1 MSHGRAPVEMGI
13 SVNKTWMLENNISD
27 INVYFKD
34 PINNVPFISPKETYP
49 DYLMY
54 NIFVIFQFK
63 VYDPRFVDD
72 YETVFMLKSSI
83 IEKLQDVD
91 NCRHYS
97 KGLDIDS
104 HLRRKQPHSQGSMRA
119 VWSQR
124 FSPRWRS

>member
-34 PINNVPFISPKETYP
+34 PINNVPFISPKETHP
-49 DYLMY
+49 EDLIF
-54 NIFVIFQFK
+54 NISYIFAQFK

-72 YETVFMLKSSI
+72 YETVFILKSSI
-83 IEKLQDVD
+83 IEKLEEVD

-97 KGLDIDS
+97 KG
-104 HLRRKQPHSQGSMRA
+104 
-119 VWSQR
+119 
-124 FSPRWRS
+124 

>member
-1 MSHGRAPVEMGI
+1 MRGGRVPERKINKKSNLLLSYELVEEVSHGRAPVEMGI

-49 DYLMY
+49 EVFIFNISY
-54 NIFVIFQFK
+54 IFVQFK

-72 YETVFMLKSSI
+72 YETVFILKSSI
-83 IEKLQDVD
+83 IEKLEEVD

-97 KGLDIDS
+97 KG
-104 HLRRKQPHSQGSMRA
+104 
-119 VWSQR
+119 
-124 FSPRWRS
+124 